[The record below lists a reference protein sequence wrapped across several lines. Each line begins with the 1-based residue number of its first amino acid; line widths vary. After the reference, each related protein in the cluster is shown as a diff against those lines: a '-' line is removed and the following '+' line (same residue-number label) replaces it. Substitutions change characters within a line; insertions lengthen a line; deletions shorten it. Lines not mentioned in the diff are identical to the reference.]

1 MDLVFLFNVC
11 GNVGPEVGL
20 KVYVE
25 GPYSAPSSTVETC
38 QHAVLVATG

>member
-1 MDLVFLFNVC
+1 MDLAFVFNVY
-11 GNVGPEVGL
+11 NLEPEVGL

-38 QHAVLVATG
+38 EHAVLVATG